1 VKAVF
6 LGTNGWYDT
15 DTGNTICIL
24 LKGKEANII
33 LDAGNG
39 FYKVDRH
46 IPADYRKP
54 VYLFLSHFHFDH
66 IVGLHTLNMFDFR
79 GGLVICGPTGSR
91 EILNRIVNRPFTAP
105 FADLS
110 YKTTIHELPEEKDKL
125 QIEVDAKPLIHP
137 DLTIGYRMEIDG
149 KVVSY
154 CPDTGYCKNA
164 VILSRGADL
173 LIAECAY
180 RSGQGSEEWPH
191 LNPETAARIAS
202 EAKVKRLALVHFDAK
217 IYPKLEN
224 RKESESV
231 ARRIFANT
239 FAAIDDMEVDV

>member
-15 DTGNTICIL
+15 DTGNTICTL
-24 LKGKEANII
+24 LKGGEANII

-39 FYKVDRH
+39 FYKIDRH
-46 IPADYRKP
+46 IPADNRKP
-54 VYLFLSHFHFDH
+54 VHLLLSHFHIDH
-66 IVGLHTLNMFDFR
+66 IVGLHTLNMFNFP
-79 GGLVICGPTGSR
+79 GGLVICGPAGSR

-105 FADLS
+105 FADLP
-110 YKTTIHELPEEKDKL
+110 YKTTVYELPKEKNKL
-125 QIEVDAKPLIHP
+125 KIAVDAKPLIHP
-137 DLTIGYRMEIDG
+137 DLTIGYRMKIDG
-149 KVVSY
+149 KIVSY

-217 IYPKLEN
+217 VYPKLED

-231 ARRIFANT
+231 ARKIFTNT
-239 FAAIDDMEVDV
+239 FAAVDDMEVDV